1 MVRVNA
7 VSILPIVNVFRRK
20 VFFIKINWLGFW
32 SKFLVYGLVKLESFG
47 FVYFTIAFIVVKVSE
62 R

>member
-7 VSILPIVNVFRRK
+7 VGILPIMDVIRRK
-20 VFFIKINWLGFW
+20 VLFVKINWLGFW
-32 SKFLVYGLVKLESFG
+32 SKFLVTGLVKLESFG

-62 R
+62 H